1 MQKKWREKEF
11 CRIKSDVSLAFIF
24 ADFINFFFYH
34 HLFSDPESSYPSDE
48 VDVTCKRALCEC
60 DSQATKCFA
69 NSTFNAA
76 NIDYDTSKCWCINNE
91 WKMVRYLNKKKG
103 ALSEKNSILSVRIE
117 EQYWKLKFHSES
129 SITSQ
134 PNLPSW
140 LCRANNIRAFF
151 VKSLSQFS
159 KSHHFIESPIEIGH
173 IL

>member
-11 CRIKSDVSLAFIF
+11 CRIKSDVSLAFIL
-24 ADFINFFFYH
+24 AAFINFFFYH

-91 WKMVRYLNKKKG
+91 WKWLDTLIKKRC
-103 ALSEKNSILSVRIE
+103 LIREKFYSICANWRTILKTEISFR
-117 EQYWKLKFHSES
+117 KL
-129 SITSQ
+129 
-134 PNLPSW
+134 
-140 LCRANNIRAFF
+140 
-151 VKSLSQFS
+151 
-159 KSHHFIESPIEIGH
+159 HHFPTQPSLLIM
-173 IL
+173 